1 MKLHVI
7 KYIFLCYGLSSLNV
21 FAQRVYQNEK
31 ACRNCHAINNK
42 KQAHP
47 YFVLENSLVNVKSI
61 NNKFVVVID
70 TLESKDYTFKKY
82 ISENDYLVLSH
93 ELDSYNNKEQNF
105 LNIYVTD
112 RKTNTKYFLTSSFF
126 LYENQLYYFALL
138 KQTKCFILATV
149 NKARKREITFF
160 NYLDKKVSKYEISQ
174 HFEILGNND
183 SSIFIHNA
191 FSKFKI
197 NGKRFKKGS
206 VLNIS
211 SNGIKTLS
219 VSAKDIKYEN
229 YAPVYFYNEAFF
241 VQYKALS
248 KLPMNSSIE
257 VFYQLNIL
265 HKNKVLDSIFGIDDY
280 NSSNI
285 KTYITYFDNQLS
297 VFSPS
302 YYKLYTKDTCYT
314 WDYNNWINKIEGLK
328 KQTNDYFL
336 KGDTL
341 FLTKEIQISD
351 SIGFNKETNQTFNNI
366 QLTKVANF
374 FQLVMA
380 FNIKTNEF
388 LGYPEI
394 EFTTIIGKR
403 D

>member
-7 KYIFLCYGLSSLNV
+7 KFIFLFYGLKSLNV
-21 FAQRVYQNEK
+21 FAQRVYQKEL
-31 ACRNCHAINNK
+31 ADYSYQTFSIK
-42 KQAHP
+42 KRAHP
-47 YFVLENSLVNVKSI
+47 YFKLENGLINVKSI

-70 TLESKDYTFKKY
+70 TFESNDYTFKKY
-82 ISENDYLVLSH
+82 VSENDYLVLSH
-93 ELDSYNNKEQNF
+93 ELDSSNKEQNF
-105 LNIYVTD
+105 INSYVTD
-112 RKTNTKYFLTSSFF
+112 RKTNTKYYLTSSFF
-126 LYENQLYYFALL
+126 FYENQLYYFALL
-138 KQTKCFILATV
+138 RQTDCCILATV
-149 NKARKREITFF
+149 NKARKREITLF
-160 NYLDKKVSKYEISQ
+160 NYQDKKVSKYEISR

-183 SSIFIHNA
+183 SSIYIHNA
-191 FSKFKI
+191 YTKFEI

-219 VSAKDIKYEN
+219 VSTKDIKYEN
-229 YAPVYFYNEAFF
+229 YAPIYFYNEDFS

-248 KLPMNSSIE
+248 KLPMNSNIE

-285 KTYITYFDNQLS
+285 KTYITYYDNQLS

-302 YYKLYTKDTCYT
+302 YYKLYTKDICYT
-314 WDYNNWINKIEGLK
+314 WDYNNWLNKIEGLK
-328 KQTNDYFL
+328 RQTNDYFL

-351 SIGFNKETNQTFNNI
+351 NIGFNKETNQTFNNI
-366 QLTKVANF
+366 QLTKGATF

-388 LGYPEI
+388 LGYPDI
-394 EFTTIIGKR
+394 EFTTKLSK
-403 D
+403 